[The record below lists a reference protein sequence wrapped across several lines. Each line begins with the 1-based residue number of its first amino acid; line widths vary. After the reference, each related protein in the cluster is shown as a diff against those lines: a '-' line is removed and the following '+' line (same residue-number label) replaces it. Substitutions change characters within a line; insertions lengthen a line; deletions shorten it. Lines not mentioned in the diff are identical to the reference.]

1 MMETSVCLVSLF
13 QSVVLSAMTAP
24 MILVME
30 PARSGTGRL
39 RMAADLAAMAGM
51 ISLTN
56 SNFSCTLTIFF
67 FFSKCLRSPRPI
79 SSMALRTSSITS
91 PLSARAS
98 LASEVNCTLV
108 LAR

>member
-1 MMETSVCLVSLF
+1 MVTSVILVALF
-13 QSVVLSAMTAP
+13 HSVELSAMTAP

-30 PARSGTGRL
+30 PAKSGTGRL
-39 RMAADLAAMAGM
+39 RMAADFSAMAGM
-51 ISLTN
+51 MSLTN
-56 SNFSCTLTIFF
+56 SNFSWTLTIFF
-67 FFSKCLRSPRPI
+67 FFSRCFLRPRPI

-98 LASEVNCTLV
+98 LASEVNWTLV